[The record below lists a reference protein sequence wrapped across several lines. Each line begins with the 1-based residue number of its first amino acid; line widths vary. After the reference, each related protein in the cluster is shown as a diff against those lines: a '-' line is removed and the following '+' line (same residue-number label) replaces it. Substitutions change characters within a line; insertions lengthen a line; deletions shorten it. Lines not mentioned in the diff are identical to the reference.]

1 MIGKTNREANGM
13 GYTNLHTHT
22 NFSDGKHSH
31 RENVLS
37 AIEKGMEALGFSDHS
52 FTPCDTSYCM
62 QQEAYAGYL
71 AVIRELKEE
80 FSHRVRIYAGLELY
94 YYSQIPE
101 GDFDYLIASVH
112 YIVENGVCYPI
123 DHSAQQQRQCADEM
137 FGGDML
143 ALAERY
149 YAQLAEHV
157 NWVRPAVVGH
167 FDVITK
173 FGLMPEADPA
183 YRRLAQ
189 EALEKIIPVCPVL
202 EMNTG
207 AIARGLRHT
216 PYPADYLLDTVRQ
229 LGGQIT
235 LGSDSHHKDNLVFY
249 FDEAVERLR
258 SAGFDSIAV
267 FNGCG
272 FDSRRI

>member
-1 MIGKTNREANGM
+1 MIGKTNREEYGM

-62 QQEAYAGYL
+62 KQEAYAGYL

-80 FSHRVRIYAGLELY
+80 FSHRIRIYAGLELD

-123 DHSAQQQRQCADEM
+123 DHSAQQQRQCSDEL

-157 NWVRPAVVGH
+157 KRVRPAVVGH

-189 EALEKIIPVCPVL
+189 ETMEKIIPICPVL

-207 AIARGLRHT
+207 AIARGLRQT
-216 PYPADYLLDTVRQ
+216 PYPADYLLDTVHQ

-235 LGSDSHHKDNLVFY
+235 LGSDSHHKDNLIFY
-249 FDEAVERLR
+249 FDEAARRLR
-258 SAGFDSIAV
+258 SAGFDNIAV